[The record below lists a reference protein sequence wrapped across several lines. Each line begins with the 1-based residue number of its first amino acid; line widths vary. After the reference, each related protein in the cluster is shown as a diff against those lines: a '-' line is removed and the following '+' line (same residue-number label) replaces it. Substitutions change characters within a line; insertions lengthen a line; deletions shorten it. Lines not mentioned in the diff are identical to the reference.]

1 MTYNND
7 KCKSL
12 RYTDYNDR
20 KTPNIRTQPV
30 LTKYSQLKL
39 KILKNK
45 LQECFRMPYRK
56 NDDLLNKATWK
67 EGILLLLRILWNRNS
82 HLDVFVNFFRIFLK
96 YHEATRKFLEMEP
109 GLRNSKGIYYLT
121 SRIKVQ
127 AQCVKSAQS

>member
-56 NDDLLNKATWK
+56 NDDLLNKATWNA
-67 EGILLLLRILWNRNS
+67 EYYFYWE
-82 HLDVFVNFFRIFLK
+82 F
-96 YHEATRKFLEMEP
+96 YETETAT
-109 GLRNSKGIYYLT
+109 
-121 SRIKVQ
+121 
-127 AQCVKSAQS
+127 